1 MHKVHPDLRQHIGV
15 ATNDVGNMGQAV
27 TCRVHH
33 LPFVHHVVDILMLE
47 AEAPLQ
53 QLVVEGIE
61 TFVVDIIDLGIETIA
76 GMFGER
82 THFMVLNHLTKVIG
96 AEGSVTDA
104 EEILFPNVE
113 GFSFVSR
120 IG

>member
-1 MHKVHPDLRQHIGV
+1 
-15 ATNDVGNMGQAV
+15 
-27 TCRVHH
+27 
-33 LPFVHHVVDILMLE
+33 MLE

-82 THFMVLNHLTKVIG
+82 KSRFRKQNKPRLSIS
-96 AEGSVTDA
+96 GSS
-104 EEILFPNVE
+104 LC
-113 GFSFVSR
+113 
-120 IG
+120 